1 MKKILTT
8 WPLWVAVAAV
18 LTYARPAVA
27 QTYTGDARKIAM
39 GNVGDKGNIASSMVP
54 DGGGGETIIQLPIGL
69 IRVLKDLNSFNPS
82 SNSFDPARA
91 VERAGSPLHLT
102 LGSGGGEASPAGR
115 FMSDLVNG
123 TVSRDMSTY
132 RGFHL
137 PDEVTAAGMLSPTFG
152 KTFKVKRSARGGF
165 HGVFVGAGPYASFAT
180 TLHADP
186 KLTEI
191 FESDQRV
198 TYPNTT
204 FETRSI
210 STMQLG
216 MSIVV
221 GYRARLDW
229 PGMPVDDSRDGIYVA
244 ANYRHLRGM
253 RYLRP
258 DLTLRFDTDAAGLIP
273 DDGGHAGL
281 TVDYL
286 EGTSGTGRAI
296 DLGIEA
302 VRGGLAVGFGV
313 NGLGNH
319 IDWTTFTLNRYA
331 MSVTDGEDGVDAPLI
346 PPVGTERV
354 VLPLV
359 TTAHVGYVTGPWTFS
374 SMFGR
379 GLNGRAASG
388 GAERRF
394 GAFAVRGGGILTKWG
409 LEPTMGVGV
418 GRRVALDVAM
428 FGTHANLE
436 SARRWVFAA
445 SIRINRQ

>member
-1 MKKILTT
+1 MKKIMTS
-8 WPLWVAVAAV
+8 WPLWVAAAMV
-18 LTYARPAVA
+18 LMCARPAVA
-27 QTYTGDARKIAM
+27 QTYTGDARKIGM

-54 DGGGGETIIQLPIGL
+54 DGGGDTVIQLPIGL

-91 VERAGSPLHLT
+91 AERGGSPLHLT
-102 LGSGGGEASPAGR
+102 LGGGGNESSPVGR

-123 TVSRDMSTY
+123 KVSRDMSTY
-132 RGFHL
+132 RGFHF
-137 PDEVTAAGMLSPTFG
+137 PNEMTAAGLLSPTFG
-152 KTFKVKRSARGGF
+152 NTFKLKRSARGGF

-186 KLTEI
+186 RLSEI
-191 FESDQRV
+191 FGSEQPV
-198 TYPNTT
+198 KYPNAT
-204 FETRSI
+204 FETHSL
-210 STMQLG
+210 STIQLG

-229 PGMPVDDSRDGIYVA
+229 PGMPMDDSRDGIYVA

-258 DLTLRFDTDAAGLIP
+258 DVTLRFDTDAAGLIP
-273 DDGGHAGL
+273 EDGGRAGV

-296 DLGIEA
+296 DLGVEA
-302 VRGGLAVGFGV
+302 VRGGLQLGFGV
-313 NGLGNH
+313 SGLGNR

-331 MSVTDGEDGVDAPLI
+331 LSVTEGEEGQDAALI
-346 PPVGTERV
+346 PPAGTERV

-359 TTAHVGYVTGPWTFS
+359 MTAHVGYVTGPWTFS
-374 SMFGR
+374 SMVGR

-436 SARRWVFAA
+436 SERRWVVAA